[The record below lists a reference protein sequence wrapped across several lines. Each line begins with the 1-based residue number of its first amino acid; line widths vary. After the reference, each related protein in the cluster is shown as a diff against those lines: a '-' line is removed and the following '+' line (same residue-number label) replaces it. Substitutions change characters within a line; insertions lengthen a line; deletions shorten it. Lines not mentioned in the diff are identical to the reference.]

1 MIFVDYLYERK
12 KKVSILPCYWSFFF
26 ISLICYNSMVLVF
39 TLSIDWY
46 LLLDGACFN
55 VYLTH
60 LLFSFLNVVSGVT
73 LTETAGDLAV
83 AAAICSRHVI
93 YDLVHLIYLF
103 QWLWLIF
110 LN

>member
-60 LLFSFLNVVSGVT
+60 LLFSFLVGGGGGCT
-73 LTETAGDLAV
+73 IG
-83 AAAICSRHVI
+83 
-93 YDLVHLIYLF
+93 YLF
-103 QWLWLIF
+103 KCG
-110 LN
+110 